1 MKEQG
6 DIALHFTQILVCDAE
21 GNVGS
26 LSAFLANSTHQS
38 PEANHQLFFSYVF
51 NYDGWKTLRIFP
63 HQREDGT
70 MGWYAASDSLPS
82 SVDAEHRQFIHEAL
96 PRLGN
101 LIEAKDWQA
110 ADAFIDRLLLYQTTF
125 GTVQKEQP
133 HHQAFLNGSLLGVGL
148 FFLLGFVIYL
158 FRRLYLQSSRHH
170 RCQSVH
176 SRSGR
181 PQTQ

>member
-6 DIALHFTQILVCDAE
+6 DIALHFTQLLVCDAE

-38 PEANHQLFFSYVF
+38 PDANQQLFFSYVF
-51 NYDGWKTLRIFP
+51 HYDGWKTLRIFP

-125 GTVQKEQP
+125 GCVQEQP
-133 HHQAFLNGSLLGVGL
+133 APSQAFFSGSLLGAGL
-148 FFLLGFVIYL
+148 LFLLGFVIYL
-158 FRRLYLQSSRHH
+158 FRRVYLQSPRH
-170 RCQSVH
+170 RRYQSVH

>member
-6 DIALHFTQILVCDAE
+6 DIALHFTQLLVCYAE

-26 LSAFLANSTHQS
+26 LSAFLANSTHQL
-38 PEANHQLFFSYVF
+38 PLTNHQLFLTYVF
-51 NYDGWKTLRIFP
+51 DYGGWKTLRIFP

-96 PRLGN
+96 PHLGN
-101 LIEAKDWQA
+101 MIQAKEWQA
-110 ADAFIDRLLLYQTTF
+110 ADAFIGRLLLYQTTF

-148 FFLLGFVIYL
+148 LFFLGLVVHR
-158 FRRLYLQSSRHH
+158 FRRVYLQKNRTRH
-170 RCQSVH
+170 
-176 SRSGR
+176 
-181 PQTQ
+181 

>member
-26 LSAFLANSTHQS
+26 LSAFLAKSTHQS

-51 NYDGWKTLRIFP
+51 HYDGWKTLRIFP

-125 GTVQKEQP
+125 GSAQNQP
-133 HHQAFLNGSLLGVGL
+133 APAQSLFSGSLLGVGL
-148 FFLLGFVIYL
+148 LFFLGLAINR
-158 FRRLYLQSSRHH
+158 FRRLHIQKNRTRH
-170 RCQSVH
+170 
-176 SRSGR
+176 
-181 PQTQ
+181 